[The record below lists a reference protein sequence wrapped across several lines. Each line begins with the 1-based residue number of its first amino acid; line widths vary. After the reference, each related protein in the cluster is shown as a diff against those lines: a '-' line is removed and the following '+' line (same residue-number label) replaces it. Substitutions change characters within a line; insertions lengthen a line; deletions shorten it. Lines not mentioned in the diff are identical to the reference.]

1 MAIYSERQRVLVSQ
15 SRDISSSS
23 STSSAIYEL
32 ANSQLVFLLALR
44 LTSLIKPQ
52 WGYPHIGSVNCGHQW
67 NLV

>member
-32 ANSQLVFLLALR
+32 ANSQLVFLLLCV
-44 LTSLIKPQ
+44 S
-52 WGYPHIGSVNCGHQW
+52 HH
-67 NLV
+67 